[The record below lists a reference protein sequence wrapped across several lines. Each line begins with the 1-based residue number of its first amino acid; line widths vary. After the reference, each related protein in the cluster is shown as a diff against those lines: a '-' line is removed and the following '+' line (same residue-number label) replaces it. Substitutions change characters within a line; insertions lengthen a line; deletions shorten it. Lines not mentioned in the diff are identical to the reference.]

1 VIDHKAA
8 SPLAARLTAHS
19 TSRTALVIAFVWG
32 MAEATL
38 FFFIPDIYLGLV
50 SIFGWRGGLWATAFT
65 VMGALVGGTIMYG
78 LAASNPHSMLQL
90 LTYVPLVNGE
100 MVSRVGE
107 QLRVE
112 GLAALVTGPFQ
123 GIPYKVYAV
132 QAGVQRLPLFA
143 FLVLT
148 IPARLERILPVALVG
163 AAAGQLF
170 RSFIQRHTKWVVTAY
185 TLFWLAVYAAYAW
198 RLR

>member
-1 VIDHKAA
+1 
-8 SPLAARLTAHS
+8 
-19 TSRTALVIAFVWG
+19 
-32 MAEATL
+32 M
-38 FFFIPDIYLGLV
+38 LG
-50 SIFGWRGGLWATAFT
+50 
-65 VMGALVGGTIMYG
+65 GAIMYG
-78 LAASNPHSMLQL
+78 LAANNPQPMLQL
-90 LTYVPLVNGE
+90 LTYVPLVNAD

-132 QAGVQRLPLFA
+132 QAGAQRLPFA
-143 FLVLT
+143 AFSLLT

-163 AAAGQLF
+163 AAAGKLF
-170 RSFIQRHTKWVVTAY
+170 RPFIQRQTKWVVGAY
-185 TLFWLAVYAAYAW
+185 ALFWLAVYAAYAW